1 LKNTIWKLRK
11 CQSKRRERRKLVG
24 TAIAIVGIILA
35 AFVQHQGIT
44 NAVVAVVQSNFK
56 QRVYIVKEV

>member
-11 CQSKRRERRKLVG
+11 CQSKRRERRKLVA

-44 NAVVAVVQSNFK
+44 NAVVAVQSNFK